1 MRLYRNTKKATAIKV
16 VVDIRPGPASPAQLM
31 LFRKLFTKLIS
42 EAIKSEGSEAVLP
55 TTSKLLERNLDEH
68 LST

>member
-1 MRLYRNTKKATAIKV
+1 MRLHRKTKKATAIKV

-42 EAIKSEGSEAVLP
+42 EAIESEDSQAVLP
-55 TTSKLLERNLDEH
+55 TTSKPLERDLDEH
-68 LST
+68 LSE